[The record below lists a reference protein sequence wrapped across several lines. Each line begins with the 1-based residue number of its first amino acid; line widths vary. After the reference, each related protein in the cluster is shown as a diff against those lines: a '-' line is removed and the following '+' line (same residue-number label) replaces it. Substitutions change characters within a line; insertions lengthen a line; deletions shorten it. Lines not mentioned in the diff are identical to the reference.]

1 MLKVLRHLLAL
12 LMDVKSNMITVYT
25 KDNCPA
31 CVSLKATL
39 TQEGKPFKEINIGKD
54 ITREDFM
61 SKFPTVRT
69 VPYTV
74 VEGEAT

>member
-1 MLKVLRHLLAL
+1 
-12 LMDVKSNMITVYT
+12 MITVYT

-39 TQEGKPFKEINIGKD
+39 SQEGKPFKEINIGKD
-54 ITREDFM
+54 ITREEFM

-69 VPYTV
+69 VPFTV
-74 VEGEAT
+74 VEGDAV

>member
-1 MLKVLRHLLAL
+1 
-12 LMDVKSNMITVYT
+12 MITVYT

-31 CVSLKATL
+31 CVTLKATL
-39 TQEGKPFKEINIGKD
+39 KQEGKPFTEVNIGKD

-61 SKFPTVRT
+61 SKFPTVRS
-69 VPYTV
+69 VPFTV

>member
-1 MLKVLRHLLAL
+1 
-12 LMDVKSNMITVYT
+12 MITVYT

-39 TQEGKPFKEINIGKD
+39 KQEGKPFKEINIGKD

-61 SKFPTVRT
+61 RMFPTVRT
-69 VPYTV
+69 VPYMV
-74 VEGEAT
+74 MEGSVE